1 MAKGS
6 QRLRRIEDQIQRE
19 LSEILRT
26 ELKDPRVGMIT
37 VTGVEISPDLAHAR
51 VFFTMLAQSAERT
64 RAQEGLGRASG
75 FLRSAL
81 AKRLKTRNVPE
92 LRFQYD
98 ASIETGVR
106 LSRLIDE
113 ALSGKK
119 QSP

>member
-1 MAKGS
+1 MAGGS

-37 VTGVEISPDLAHAR
+37 VTGVEISPDLGHAR
-51 VFFTMLAQSAERT
+51 VFFTMLGQSGERT
-64 RAQEGLGRASG
+64 RSEEGLRRASG

-81 AKRLKTRNVPE
+81 AKRLNTRSVPE

-98 ASIETGVR
+98 ASIERGVR
-106 LSRLIDE
+106 LSSLIDE
-113 ALSGKK
+113 AVSGKK
-119 QSP
+119 HSP

>member
-6 QRLRRIEDQIQRE
+6 PRLRRIEDQIQRE

-37 VTGVEISPDLAHAR
+37 VTGVEVSPDLGHAR
-51 VFFTMLAQSAERT
+51 VYFTTLAQSGERARAEK
-64 RAQEGLGRASG
+64 GLARASG

-81 AKRLKTRNVPE
+81 ARRLALRIVPE

-98 ASIETGVR
+98 ASIESGVR
-106 LSRLIDE
+106 LSQLIDE

-119 QSP
+119 QSS